1 MEETTYRKLRISLV
15 SLGVRK
21 SQRRGSRGGGKG
33 SDRHKL
39 EADRCQFMQGLTG
52 GACVRVCPPKAIDN
66 EEGQA
71 GEATM
76 LEGA

>member
-1 MEETTYRKLRISLV
+1 MEETTYRKLRISLA

-21 SQRRGSRGGGKG
+21 SQRRGSTGGRKG

-52 GACVRVCPPKAIDN
+52 GACVQVCPPKAIDN
-66 EEGQA
+66 EEAQA
-71 GEATM
+71 GEPTM